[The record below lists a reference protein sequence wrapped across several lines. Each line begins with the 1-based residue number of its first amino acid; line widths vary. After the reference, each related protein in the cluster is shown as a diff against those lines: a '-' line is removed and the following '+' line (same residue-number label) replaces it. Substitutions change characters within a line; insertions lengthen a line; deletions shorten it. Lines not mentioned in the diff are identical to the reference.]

1 MENTEKMM
9 EGGYLE
15 GNSHANG
22 GIKIKTP
29 EGQIEAEGGETI
41 INKRSMESQ
50 DILICEGTPKEIAS
64 KVNEYGGGVEFAEG
78 GNCKTVSIAEDG
90 TQVESNMPK
99 EDTTT
104 FDNGGAVQEEIST
117 KPETIETKEAKET
130 TYTITSLYD
139 SELSWQSS
147 YKGIEDYIKVE
158 GGQFDC
164 QKDDTMAVCLR
175 KLGLRMVANIEIPIY
190 ETDFDIH
197 DDQTASRGT
206 NLRSTDKDKRPSPS
220 ISATIFPVGHTMEGN
235 DGNMWQINEDSRGIH
250 RWGRVKAE
258 DGLDITVE
266 GEENFYN
273 INGIIKT
280 KSGIV
285 LNVGDDVL
293 LHNMYEVKVK
303 SINTDTN
310 SVIVKYPDGEEVL
323 WGTTNIYVKK
333 YAKGSTV
340 NGGGVGEDKLEL
352 FYVMDNNGNIKNISK
367 SYEKANDFL
376 EKSLKFNGKIGY
388 KNVLK
393 SDWDSEKINTSN
405 IKKYAK
411 GSTVNGGGVGEDGL
425 DITMDDEDISRLEKL
440 KKEGKLKRYLD
451 VRGNG
456 KKVFETIIPN
466 KSEKGMYKRYEST
479 SQSSLG
485 TLQNEYLDEND
496 VLNWLKKTSPKYN
509 KSSTVEGDNIGVEY
523 GIGGFL
529 AGVGLG
535 VAGKYFYDK
544 NKGEIGKN
552 KKFNNGGLV
561 EYDIEYKDEEGDT
574 YSTGTINNYEEA
586 KAELKRLKQEGFEIT
601 QTWKWIDGEYKG
613 EIKETGGNIENKKFN
628 NGGGGESE
636 WNPNYTKCIKD
647 IRFKDSLNFF
657 ENYTYQ
663 YENSYDNIRVFYKDG
678 RGVTMTKDTFD
689 KHFEIGGDYEKYFNG
704 GGVEKE
710 NADNVLLEMN
720 LSINNFEEKWLWYLK
735 NDNLTVEFTL
745 HYGWVDE
752 EYYVGPEE
760 RMGEFLKAL
769 DYRYVALEDEDSNVV
784 MVSKEKEKEIIK
796 ELDNIF
802 KEYFENKDKDIEI
815 DNVIYGE
822 RKYIYDGP
830 IILENLKGIPEYEKG
845 NTIKDE
851 MTFNNSIGNAIT
863 RLTNYIA
870 THENKIVINKS
881 TYTIEKVTPNF
892 IRVSGGQGATY
903 NIVPYFP
910 KNALNTPSPLLV
922 PRSYYSL
929 SRGSVK
935 HTFAILEDGS
945 LFDIAEEGIDVN
957 INEPK
962 MNSFKSTLTINNNYK
977 GKRPFEIWDAWNEDQ
992 RKHFLKDHDIKNLD
1006 NSKIKEYT
1014 FDELPLSVKIA
1025 VRFHKNS
1032 GQYANGGI
1040 IGKRIKMIKMNDPYP
1055 VEPGTM
1061 GTVKFIDDNGQIHV
1075 NWDNGRTLAIIPRV
1089 DEYQIM

>member
-1 MENTEKMM
+1 MDTNSHTM

-78 GNCKTVSIAEDG
+78 GNCKTVSMAEDR

-99 EDTTT
+99 EYTTT
-104 FDNGGAVQEEIST
+104 FDNGGALQVEIT
-117 KPETIETKEAKET
+117 NPNTKEK

-147 YKGIEDYIKVE
+147 YKGIEKYIKEE
-158 GGQFDC
+158 GKQFDC

-197 DDQTASRGT
+197 EDQTASRGT

-258 DGLDITVE
+258 DGLDIT
-266 GEENFYN
+266 
-273 INGIIKT
+273 
-280 KSGIV
+280 
-285 LNVGDDVL
+285 
-293 LHNMYEVKVK
+293 
-303 SINTDTN
+303 
-310 SVIVKYPDGEEVL
+310 
-323 WGTTNIYVKK
+323 
-333 YAKGSTV
+333 
-340 NGGGVGEDKLEL
+340 
-352 FYVMDNNGNIKNISK
+352 MDN
-367 SYEKANDFL
+367 
-376 EKSLKFNGKIGY
+376 
-388 KNVLK
+388 
-393 SDWDSEKINTSN
+393 
-405 IKKYAK
+405 
-411 GSTVNGGGVGEDGL
+411 
-425 DITMDDEDISRLEKL
+425 EDISRLEKL

-496 VLNWLKKTSPKYN
+496 VLNWLKKTSPKYA
-509 KSSTVEGDNIGVEY
+509 KSTTIKGGLGKTYICEKEGRIEVYSGSDVRSAEVMEGDEFVVTEDLSKIYYLGKLKIKGTFKVTAGLSGKDVSKISYGNLDEVIYLLRKENIG
-523 GIGGFL
+523 
-529 AGVGLG
+529 
-535 VAGKYFYDK
+535 
-544 NKGEIGKN
+544 
-552 KKFNNGGLV
+552 
-561 EYDIEYKDEEGDT
+561 
-574 YSTGTINNYEEA
+574 
-586 KAELKRLKQEGFEIT
+586 
-601 QTWKWIDGEYKG
+601 
-613 EIKETGGNIENKKFN
+613 GNSDFFAQ
-628 NGGGGESE
+628 
-636 WNPNYTKCIKD
+636 
-647 IRFKDSLNFF
+647 FKDHRYS
-657 ENYTYQ
+657 
-663 YENSYDNIRVFYKDG
+663 
-678 RGVTMTKDTFD
+678 
-689 KHFEIGGDYEKYFNG
+689 NG
-704 GGVEKE
+704 GGVGKE
-710 NADNVLLEMN
+710 NADNVLLEMFE
-720 LSINNFEEKWLWYLK
+720 SINNFEEKWLWYLK
-735 NDNLTVEFTL
+735 NDNLIVEFTL

-760 RMGEFLKAL
+760 RMGEFLKVL

-796 ELDNIF
+796 ELDNIY
-802 KEYFENKDKDIEI
+802 KEHFENKDKDIEI

-830 IILENLKGIPEYEKG
+830 IILENSKEIPEYEKG

-863 RLTNYIA
+863 RLTNYIG

-881 TYTIEKVTPNF
+881 TYTIDKVTPNF

-910 KNALNTPSPLLV
+910 KNALNTPSILLT
-922 PRSYYSL
+922 PRFYYSL

-935 HTFAILEDGS
+935 HTFAIFEDGS

-1040 IGKRIKMIKMNDPYP
+1040 IGKRIKLIKMNDDPYP

>member
-250 RWGRVKAE
+250 RWGRVKA
-258 DGLDITVE
+258 
-266 GEENFYN
+266 
-273 INGIIKT
+273 
-280 KSGIV
+280 
-285 LNVGDDVL
+285 
-293 LHNMYEVKVK
+293 
-303 SINTDTN
+303 
-310 SVIVKYPDGEEVL
+310 
-323 WGTTNIYVKK
+323 
-333 YAKGSTV
+333 
-340 NGGGVGEDKLEL
+340 
-352 FYVMDNNGNIKNISK
+352 
-367 SYEKANDFL
+367 
-376 EKSLKFNGKIGY
+376 
-388 KNVLK
+388 
-393 SDWDSEKINTSN
+393 
-405 IKKYAK
+405 
-411 GSTVNGGGVGEDGL
+411 EDGL